1 MCLLGLFRIRNCEG
15 GIIMRNLSV
24 VLLSIFLLVS
34 MSNIG
39 ISSDD
44 IKVKNKDKKKSKNSI
59 DIKSKSMKVS
69 GGSSIVMGSIGNVTN
84 NNKNIKDGQI
94 IINDTVISDDLIKDG
109 KLKNVK
115 VKNNRAWIDGKEID
129 LKTGKLKEPV
139 KLIAPTTVISSE
151 KIRESVVLI
160 EDEIGFG
167 SGFFVEHDKIA
178 TNIHVAAG
186 PGQILVKSPDNET
199 KWTVEGVAAY
209 DVKNDLAILKVK
221 EKGTPL
227 PLANSDAVQGGDFFL
242 AAGFPDNKYK
252 DTIVTMVGNNQI
264 GGKLIRLKSDFFPGN
279 SFGPGYSGGPI
290 VNRKG
295 QVIGVCTLGSEYY
308 GYAVPSNI
316 LKALLT
322 RSKST
327 EPLEQWQKRPPI
339 RAYLHYSQGRMKVNA
354 EDYKEAI
361 NDFDKAIQLNPN
373 LAIFYSGR
381 GAAKHGLGNSEGA
394 IADFDTA
401 IRLTP
406 EFVSAY
412 YARAIAK
419 LKLNDYKS
427 AIIDLDKTI
436 EIDPTDANLYKSRAI
451 IKVLL
456 GESEAKQGKTKTA
469 RHLYKQAIEELT
481 HAINIDPESHSFYGE
496 RGWVKYNLAEF
507 ETLKGNIKKA
517 RKLYVAAINDCTK
530 FIQQDPNNENTY
542 ITRSLA
548 KIALEDFKGAI
559 KDFDRLLQICS
570 KSDKDYYYYQR
581 GLAKKTLGNYKGAI
595 ADFGECIRLSPE
607 EAAIA
612 YYERGLAKEALG
624 QSEAAKSDFEKAKE
638 LDPNVGQ

>member
-1 MCLLGLFRIRNCEG
+1 MTQNFPDNALYE
-15 GIIMRNLSV
+15 MDNLSV
-24 VLLSIFLLVS
+24 LRGMNSETVDLIATDPPFNIKRNRSGTAGHYVDKRNPTMKKNKMFLFLLSALGFLIFCAHAS
-34 MSNIG
+34 QQG
-39 ISSDD
+39 I
-44 IKVKNKDKKKSKNSI
+44 
-59 DIKSKSMKVS
+59 
-69 GGSSIVMGSIGNVTN
+69 T
-84 NNKNIKDGQI
+84 
-94 IINDTVISDDLIKDG
+94 
-109 KLKNVK
+109 
-115 VKNNRAWIDGKEID
+115 E
-129 LKTGKLKEPV
+129 
-139 KLIAPTTVISSE
+139 KLIAPTTAISSE

-160 EDEIGFG
+160 EDKIGFG
-167 SGFFVEHDKIA
+167 SGFFVERDKIA
-178 TNIHVAAG
+178 TNIHVVAG

-227 PLANSDAVQGGDFFL
+227 PLANSDAVQSGDFFL
-242 AAGFPDNKYK
+242 AAGFPDDKYK
-252 DTIVTMVGNNQI
+252 DTIVTMVGNNQN
-264 GGKLIRLKSDFFPGN
+264 GEKLIRLKSGFFPGN

-295 QVIGVCTLGSEYY
+295 QVIGVCALGSEYY

-316 LKALLT
+316 LKVLLT

-327 EPLEQWQKRPPI
+327 EPLDQWQKRAPI
-339 RAYLHYSQGRMKVNA
+339 RAYPYYSQGRMKVNT

-381 GAAKHGLGNSEGA
+381 GAAKYGLGNSEGA
-394 IADFDTA
+394 IADFEKGLKLVNGKSVETYFMLGTVKLTVGDYENA
-401 IRLTP
+401 ITHFDKAIGLTP
-406 EFVSAY
+406 KFVVAY
-412 YARAIAK
+412 HARAMAK
-419 LKLNDYKS
+419 LKLNDYES

-451 IKVLL
+451 IKVSL

-481 HAINIDPESHSFYGE
+481 HAINIDPESHSFYGD

-517 RKLYVAAINDCTK
+517 RKLYEAAINDCTK
-530 FIQQDPNNENTY
+530 LIQQDPNNENVY
-542 ITRSLA
+542 ITRCFA

-595 ADFGECIRLSPE
+595 ADFDECIRLSPE
-607 EAAIA
+607 DAAIA
-612 YYERGLAKEALG
+612 YYKRGLAKEALG
-624 QSEAAKSDFEKAKE
+624 QREAAKSDFEKAKE

>member
-1 MCLLGLFRIRNCEG
+1 MKTHKICLFL
-15 GIIMRNLSV
+15 LSV
-24 VLLSIFLLVS
+24 LGFLSS
-34 MSNIG
+34 CAHAPQQG
-39 ISSDD
+39 I
-44 IKVKNKDKKKSKNSI
+44 
-59 DIKSKSMKVS
+59 
-69 GGSSIVMGSIGNVTN
+69 T
-84 NNKNIKDGQI
+84 
-94 IINDTVISDDLIKDG
+94 
-109 KLKNVK
+109 
-115 VKNNRAWIDGKEID
+115 E
-129 LKTGKLKEPV
+129 

-160 EDEIGFG
+160 EDETGWG
-167 SGFFVEHDKIA
+167 SGFFVERDMIA
-178 TNIHVAAG
+178 TNIHVVAG

-199 KWTVEGVAAY
+199 EWTVEGVAAY
-209 DVKNDLAILKVK
+209 DVNNDLAILKVK

-227 PLANSDAVQGGDFFL
+227 LLANSDAVQSGNFFL
-242 AAGFPDNKYK
+242 AAGFLDEEYK
-252 DTIVTMVGNNQI
+252 DTIVTMAGNNQN

-295 QVIGVCTLGSEYY
+295 QVIGVCALGNKYY

-327 EPLEQWQKRPPI
+327 ESLEQWQKRPPI
-339 RAYLHYSQGRMKVNA
+339 RAYPHYSQGRMKLNA

-373 LAIFYSGR
+373 LAIFYSVR
-381 GAAKHGLGNSEGA
+381 GAAKFGLGNAEGA
-394 IADFDTA
+394 IADFEKGLKLADGISDETYLMLGTVKLTVGDYENAITHFDKA

-406 EFVSAY
+406 KFVGAY
-412 YARAIAK
+412 HARAFAK
-419 LKLNDYKS
+419 FKLNDYES

-436 EIDPTDANLYKSRAI
+436 EIDPTDASLYKSRAI
-451 IKVLL
+451 IKTAF

-469 RHLYKQAIEELT
+469 RHLYEQAIEELT
-481 HAINIDPESHSFYGE
+481 HAINIDTESHSFYGD
-496 RGWVKYNLAEF
+496 RGWVMYIFAEF

-517 RKLYVAAINDCTK
+517 RKLYKASINDCTR
-530 FIQQDPNNENTY
+530 FIQQNPNVEDVY
-542 ITRSLA
+542 LTRSLA
-548 KIALEDFKGAI
+548 NIALEDFKGAI
-559 KDFDRLLQICS
+559 KDYDRLLQICS

-595 ADFGECIRLSPE
+595 ADFDECIRLSPE
-607 EAAIA
+607 EAALA

-624 QSEAAKSDFEKAKE
+624 QREAAESDFETAKK